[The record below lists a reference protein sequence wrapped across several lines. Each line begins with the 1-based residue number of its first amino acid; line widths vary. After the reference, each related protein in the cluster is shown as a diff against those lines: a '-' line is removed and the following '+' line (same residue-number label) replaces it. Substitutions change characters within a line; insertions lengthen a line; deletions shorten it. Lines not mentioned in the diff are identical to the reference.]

1 MLPLLPFSL
10 AIAAVIA
17 PPDPAPAGWT
27 DADTRAVL
35 DKTLELRFAPD
46 LSGLEPGERR
56 AVEHLLAAGAVV
68 QELYEEQLHHRAAEA
83 RAWVAAHGTDDQ
95 RTLFRLFEGPIGTT
109 LDNRRAPFLDVDASV
124 PGRNVYPWGV
134 ARDELEAAFADR
146 PERREAL
153 LHLRSVVRRRTPDN
167 VLADREALRRRPALA
182 ALHPEFERSLVG
194 LAREGAGP
202 SFYAVPY
209 AVRFAPA
216 LDEVR
221 RRLRAAAAALEGVD
235 DDFAQVLRLRATD
248 LLTDD
253 YEAGDAAWITGSF
266 GNLNAQI
273 GAYETYDDA
282 LFGVKAFFGLSILV
296 KDAARSRS

>member
-266 GNLNAQI
+266 GNQI
-273 GAYETYDDA
+273 GRAH
-282 LFGVKAFFGLSILV
+282 V
-296 KDAARSRS
+296 